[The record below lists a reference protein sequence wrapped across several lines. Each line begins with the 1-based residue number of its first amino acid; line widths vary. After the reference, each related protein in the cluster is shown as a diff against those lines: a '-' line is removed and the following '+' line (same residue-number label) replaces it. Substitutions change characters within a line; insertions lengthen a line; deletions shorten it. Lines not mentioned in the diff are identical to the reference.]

1 MTRWRIVST
10 RTGTRPRRR
19 SESASIRRHGACDAR
34 ITSGIDGVGTATMP
48 LPLGGYASCRPMRPA
63 FTIVEMLVAIVV
75 FTIGLVALAATSG
88 LVAAHVGD
96 GGRLTAAAH
105 AARTVL
111 DSLGA
116 SGCDAIVGGSAAR
129 DGVALQWVVSRDSSA
144 AQVELTVGAALRRG
158 SRRDVY
164 SLVVPCVRE

>member
-1 MTRWRIVST
+1 
-10 RTGTRPRRR
+10 
-19 SESASIRRHGACDAR
+19 
-34 ITSGIDGVGTATMP
+34 MP

-88 LVAAHVGD
+88 LVAGHVGD

>member
-1 MTRWRIVST
+1 
-10 RTGTRPRRR
+10 
-19 SESASIRRHGACDAR
+19 
-34 ITSGIDGVGTATMP
+34 
-48 LPLGGYASCRPMRPA
+48 MRPA
-63 FTIVEMLVAIVV
+63 FTIVELLVAIVV

-111 DSLGA
+111 DSLA
-116 SGCDAIVGGSAAR
+116 ARGCDAVVGGSANR
-129 DGVALQWVVSRDSSA
+129 DGVAVEWAVSRDSSA
-144 AQVELTVGAALRRG
+144 AQVELTVAAPLHRG
-158 SRRDVY
+158 GRRDAY

>member
-1 MTRWRIVST
+1 
-10 RTGTRPRRR
+10 
-19 SESASIRRHGACDAR
+19 
-34 ITSGIDGVGTATMP
+34 
-48 LPLGGYASCRPMRPA
+48 MRQA
-63 FTIVEMLVAIVV
+63 FTLVELLVAIVV

-116 SGCDAIVGGSAAR
+116 RECNGIVSGSAER
-129 DGVALQWVVSRDSSA
+129 DGIAVDWTVSRDSSA
-144 AQVELTVGAALRRG
+144 AHVELTVGVAMRRG
-158 SRRDVY
+158 SRRDAY
-164 SLVVPCVRE
+164 QLVVPCVRE

>member
-1 MTRWRIVST
+1 
-10 RTGTRPRRR
+10 
-19 SESASIRRHGACDAR
+19 
-34 ITSGIDGVGTATMP
+34 MP
-48 LPLGGYASCRPMRPA
+48 LPQRGSPSSLAMRPA
-63 FTIVEMLVAIVV
+63 FTLVELLVAIVV

-116 SGCDAIVGGSAAR
+116 RGCNAIVSGSATR
-129 DGVALQWVVSRDSSA
+129 DGIAVEWVVSRDSSA
-144 AQVELTVGAALRRG
+144 AEVALTVGTVLRRR
-158 SRRDVY
+158 SRRDGY
-164 SLVVPCVRE
+164 QLVVPCVRD

>member
-1 MTRWRIVST
+1 
-10 RTGTRPRRR
+10 
-19 SESASIRRHGACDAR
+19 
-34 ITSGIDGVGTATMP
+34 
-48 LPLGGYASCRPMRPA
+48 MRPA

-75 FTIGLVALAATSG
+75 STIGLIALAATSG

-105 AARTVL
+105 IARTVL

-116 SGCDAIVGGSAAR
+116 QRCDAITGGAAPR
-129 DGVALQWVVSRDSSA
+129 DGIAVEWTVSRDSTSA
-144 AQVELTVGAALRRG
+144 QIELITGTILRRG
-158 SRRDVY
+158 SRRDTY